1 MSRNSKLALFWLL
14 ILILLA
20 PVATFAQE
28 NAPGTQTYTV
38 QRGDNL
44 FRIALRFGIS
54 TSSLAEA
61 NGITDPAR
69 IFAGQELTIPGFVT
83 EGEAVEN
90 PLVAGNPITV
100 TILPGETLRQIAE
113 RHGMTLEQIMQIN
126 QITNPD
132 LIIRGQQLTVWETS
146 ASSAPVE
153 VPEATVSVDAPIE
166 AVAAPAEPAAQPETT
181 TYVVQRGDQLS
192 RIAQRFGVPWS
203 TIAGMNGIANPN
215 QIFAGQE
222 LTIPVI
228 DSNTGQPS
236 SNAAGQV
243 PAPTITTGKQIVVDL
258 SDQMTYAFDNGQ
270 LVRSVLSSTGLPAT
284 PTVLGDYRVYVKYNA
299 QTMSGPGYYLPDVPY
314 VMYFYQGYALHG
326 TYWHNNFGNPMS
338 HGCVNLPTPEAE
350 WFYNF
355 AEVGTPVHV
364 QW

>member
-1 MSRNSKLALFWLL
+1 MYKTKWVSICFLMAMLL
-14 ILILLA
+14 V

-28 NAPGTQTYTV
+28 ESYTV

-44 FRIALRFGIS
+44 FRIALRFGI
-54 TSSLAEA
+54 TTAALAEA
-61 NGITDPAR
+61 NNITDPAR
-69 IFAGQELTIPGFVT
+69 IFAGQVLVIPGFVT
-83 EGEAVEN
+83 EGATVEN
-90 PLVAGNPITV
+90 PLVAGNPIKVTV
-100 TILPGETLRQIAE
+100 AFGDTLRLIAE

-132 LIIRGQQLTVWETS
+132 LIYRGQELTVWETG
-146 ASSAPVE
+146 SSGDPVE
-153 VPEATVSVDAPIE
+153 VPEVTVNVDAPIE
-166 AVAAPAEPAAQPETT
+166 AETTSQDVLTQPETT
-181 TYVVQRGDQLS
+181 TYVVQRGDHLS

-203 TIAGMNGIANPN
+203 SIAGMNGISNPN
-215 QIFAGQE
+215 QIYAGQS
-222 LTIPVI
+222 LTIPV
-228 DSNTGQPS
+228 
-236 SNAAGQV
+236 SNATAGSSTTDV
-243 PAPTITTGKQIVVDL
+243 PGEIPAPTITTGKQIVVDL

-284 PTVLGDYRVYVKYNA
+284 PTVLGDYRIYVKYAA
-299 QTMSGPGYYLPDVPY
+299 QTMSGPGYYLTDVPY

-350 WFYNF
+350 WFYSF

-364 QW
+364 KW